1 MNLTNRYLKINTA
14 AVDAASLYRIREAAA
29 STAAT
34 VATDGRRSEKFT
46 VW

>member
-14 AVDAASLYRIREAAA
+14 AVDAASIYRIREAAT
-29 STAAT
+29 SKYGD
-34 VATDGRRSEKFT
+34 ATDGRRSGKFT